1 VAQEVAAAFDAP
13 IAETIATS
21 EPRGRKERQRKERE
35 VSMAELARDIMSIS
49 EQESAAKVSTENSAT
64 GEVDPA
70 VQTDRQAS
78 FDLVIGR
85 ASKGGRLRRS
95 KASSSKESVDDSTS
109 FDPMDELATTR
120 EAEAAASKT
129 RSKGRLRLR

>member
-1 VAQEVAAAFDAP
+1 M
-13 IAETIATS
+13 
-21 EPRGRKERQRKERE
+21 
-35 VSMAELARDIMSIS
+35 SMAELARDIMSIS
-49 EQESAAKVSTENSAT
+49 EQESVARVSTGDSDT

-70 VQTDRQAS
+70 IQSDRQAS

-85 ASKGGRLRRS
+85 APKGGRLRRS
-95 KASSSKESVDDSTS
+95 KSPSSKGSVDDPTS

-120 EAEAAASKT
+120 QAEAAASKS